1 MLLITCF
8 MLLISYTIC
17 ALITY
22 FMLHSSIRF
31 VRPEQKN
38 FYIYG
43 DVANAVIPSQL
54 PVIELVY
61 GFHDLRLPDHG
72 PCFAKEF
79 IPSTTYRGKSYY
91 YGENYSATTNY
102 NENCKEFDDRWKRVD
117 SLDEDEFMAENFFA
131 QDQCSGLDEG
141 EAELSDYL
149 TTGQAC
155 SLDGYCYFL
164 FSI

>member
-1 MLLITCF
+1 M
-8 MLLISYTIC
+8 
-17 ALITY
+17 
-22 FMLHSSIRF
+22 
-31 VRPEQKN
+31 RPEQKN

-61 GFHDLRLPDHG
+61 GFHDIRLPDHG
-72 PCFAKEF
+72 PCFADEF
-79 IPSTTYRGKSYY
+79 ISSTTYRGKSYY
-91 YGENYSATTNY
+91 FGDNNSATTNY

-117 SLDEDEFMAENFFA
+117 SLDEDEFMAENFFS
-131 QDQCSGLDEG
+131 QDQCSGLEEG

-155 SLDGYCYFL
+155 SLDGYDYYSMYYYL
-164 FSI
+164 LLSIINYY